1 MTKQTY
7 GITHRRVL
15 TIAFPIV
22 ISNASVPILG
32 AVDTGVIGQMGLAAP
47 IGAVGIGAIILGAL
61 YWIFGFLRMGTVGLT
76 GQALGAKD
84 NREVA
89 ALFFRVSG
97 FGLIAGIGFILFQVP
112 IFAASF
118 WVSPASGEVET
129 LARQYMSIRIWSAPA
144 AISIYGLSGWLI
156 AQERTGAVLAIQL
169 LMNLGNIILDIWF
182 VIGLG
187 FGVEGVA
194 IATLIAEWFGLL
206 LGLFLCRSAVFSIS
220 WALCRQIIDRAR
232 ILRMAQVNG
241 DILIRSVLL
250 QAGFVSFLFFA
261 ADLGDVTLAA
271 NQVLLQFCYVAAHAM
286 DGFVFAAEALVSQ
299 AVGAGALAKLRRAA
313 MITAI
318 WTFSAGLVISFMI
331 WFLAPIFIDIM
342 AKEINVQADARLYIV
357 HIAFVPI
364 LGAMAWMLDGVF
376 IGATRTRDMRN
387 MMIISFIGYSI
398 FLIILLPAFGNHGLW
413 MAMNGFY
420 ILRGLTL
427 AVRYPALERSVT
439 KL

>member
-1 MTKQTY
+1 MC
-7 GITHRRVL
+7 
-15 TIAFPIV
+15 
-22 ISNASVPILG
+22 
-32 AVDTGVIGQMGLAAP
+32 
-47 IGAVGIGAIILGAL
+47 
-61 YWIFGFLRMGTVGLT
+61 
-76 GQALGAKD
+76 
-84 NREVA
+84 
-89 ALFFRVSG
+89 
-97 FGLIAGIGFILFQVP
+97 
-112 IFAASF
+112 
-118 WVSPASGEVET
+118 
-129 LARQYMSIRIWSAPA
+129 IRDS
-144 AISIYGLSGWLI
+144 
-156 AQERTGAVLAIQL
+156 
-169 LMNLGNIILDIWF
+169 IWF